1 MEPIYQEHF
10 GLRCAPFN
18 VTPDPSFL
26 YFSESHR
33 EAFAQLTYGIKARKG
48 FVVLSGEV
56 GTGKTTLVHALLDE
70 LNGSTHTALI
80 FNRVVNSEDLL
91 RYVCED
97 YGLVEAEGD
106 HRSAHDY
113 LTLLNRFL
121 LESYRKG
128 NNVALIIDEA
138 QNLGAEVLESI
149 RLLSN
154 FETSRDKLLQIL
166 LVGQPELVTRLNS
179 PELRQLKQRVALR
192 HHLLPLSFA
201 ECKEYIARRMEV
213 AGGNTQVFARPAF
226 DAVYAYSGGTPRL
239 VNILCD
245 NGMLTAYALGQ
256 KAVTAEMIQEVAG
269 DLNLGAAV
277 ASRVVSAETK
287 TYRASPAAA
296 PREPRPAREY
306 PVPASPRASVDESTL
321 EPQGGNEKGS
331 ILPAFLDR
339 MGSALTEAMGPIA
352 AFVVRDQIAAL
363 GERYETFPRARLGE
377 LIDLVS
383 QEILN
388 EKMKEAFRATMAEEV
403 RYISVT
409 KDKQ

>member
-26 YFSESHR
+26 YLSASHR
-33 EAFAQLTYGIKARKG
+33 EAFAQLSYGIKARKG

-70 LNGSTHTALI
+70 LNGDTQTALI
-80 FNRVVNSEDLL
+80 FNRVVSSEDLL

-97 YGLVEAEGD
+97 FGLVESERD
-106 HRSAHDY
+106 HRGVHDY

-128 NNVALIIDEA
+128 NNVALVIDEA
-138 QNLGAEVLESI
+138 QNLDAEVLESI

-192 HHLLPLSFA
+192 HHLLPLNFA
-201 ECKEYIARRMEV
+201 ECREYIARRMEV
-213 AGGNTQVFARPAF
+213 AGGNTQMFASQAF
-226 DAVYAYSGGTPRL
+226 EAVYVYSGGTPRL

-245 NGMLTAYALGQ
+245 NGMLTAYALS
-256 KAVTAEMIQEVAG
+256 KREVTAEMIQEVAG
-269 DLNLGAAV
+269 DLNLV
-277 ASRVVSAETK
+277 SSTASRVFHAEPK
-287 TYRASPAAA
+287 MRRAGA
-296 PREPRPAREY
+296 PDASREPGVARAY
-306 PVPASPRASVDESTL
+306 AIPGSPRFSLDGSAPESLGDGQESVF
-321 EPQGGNEKGS
+321 PG
-331 ILPAFLDR
+331 FLDR
-339 MGSALTEAMGPIA
+339 MGIALTEAMGPIA
-352 AFVVRDQIAAL
+352 SLVVRDQIAAL
-363 GERYETFPRARLGE
+363 GERYGSFPRARVAE
-377 LIDLVS
+377 LIDLVG

-388 EKMKEAFRATMAEEV
+388 EKMKETFRKTMAEQI
-403 RYISVT
+403 RFIT
-409 KDKQ
+409 AGKDNK

>member
-1 MEPIYQEHF
+1 MDPIYREHF

-18 VTPDPSFL
+18 VTPDPGFL
-26 YFSESHR
+26 YLSASHR
-33 EAFAQLTYGIKARKG
+33 EAFAQLSYGIKARKG

-70 LNGSTHTALI
+70 LDGDTHTALI

-97 YGLVEAEGD
+97 YGLVDSERD
-106 HRSAHDY
+106 HRGEHDY

-128 NNVALIIDEA
+128 HNVALVIDEA

-154 FETSRDKLLQIL
+154 FETSRDKLLQII

-213 AGGNTQVFARPAF
+213 AGGDTQVFAHQAF
-226 DAVYAYSGGTPRL
+226 EAVYTYSGGTPRL

-245 NGMLTAYALGQ
+245 NGMLTAFALGK
-256 KAVTAEMIQEVAG
+256 KAVTADVICEVAG
-269 DLNLGAAV
+269 DLNLVAAV
-277 ASRVVSAETK
+277 PNRVFHPDPKRNSAG
-287 TYRASPAAA
+287 SPAASG
-296 PREPRPAREY
+296 EPAEIRVSPGAGSTRVGGEQNALGSRDKRSE
-306 PVPASPRASVDESTL
+306 PVAVD
-321 EPQGGNEKGS
+321 
-331 ILPAFLDR
+331 FLNR

-352 AFVVRDQIAAL
+352 SLVVRDQIAGL
-363 GERYETFPRARLGE
+363 GESYENFPRVRLGE
-377 LIDLVS
+377 LIDLVG

-388 EKMKEAFRATMAEEV
+388 EKMKETFCRTMTEEIRLIAPAV
-403 RYISVT
+403 E
-409 KDKQ
+409 KK